1 MKKKIAILL
10 ILVFL
15 GSSALWASGA
25 NVVGIVFGGIFTTG
39 GVANLA
45 VMTNSFL
52 KGDDMNGLICFGI
65 AGVCL
70 GLGIPLLVHNIK
82 VQSNQSKANRFAQM
96 LDENPFLKHVSFGTN
111 GKDTYLGVNFS
122 F

>member
-15 GSSALWASGA
+15 GSSALWAGGA
-25 NVVGIVFGGIFTTG
+25 NVVGIVFGGIFTAA
-39 GVANLA
+39 GVGNLA
-45 VMTNSFL
+45 IMSMSFL
-52 KGDDMNGLICFGI
+52 NGDDMNGLLSFGA

-82 VQSNQSKANRFAQM
+82 VQSNQSKMNKFSQM
-96 LDENPFLKHVSFGTN
+96 LEHVSFGTN